1 MHRCVIMERWRYK
14 LWEST
19 WLFLYKWNESMN
31 PSADQKREIE
41 ETAMG
46 PIERD
51 VLASPGRHKEANG
64 AQGTAPEAPEPWGL
78 TAAPTEPTGEP
89 PVAQGGWGRGAGR
102 VCDQRHGAG
111 GRPLRRRL
119 GGAARTE
126 DFGFAVVGEGN
137 FWVRDSL
144 PVWDSNPRIGLVFAF
159 PPLETVS
166 TRHVRVMQ
174 CNH

>member
-1 MHRCVIMERWRYK
+1 
-14 LWEST
+14 
-19 WLFLYKWNESMN
+19 MN

-89 PVAQGGWGRGAGR
+89 PMAQGGGGLGA
-102 VCDQRHGAG
+102 
-111 GRPLRRRL
+111 PRRAPVAVRCAAVSEEL
-119 GGAARTE
+119 PGAA
-126 DFGFAVVGEGN
+126 A
-137 FWVRDSL
+137 
-144 PVWDSNPRIGLVFAF
+144 
-159 PPLETVS
+159 
-166 TRHVRVMQ
+166 
-174 CNH
+174 

>member
-1 MHRCVIMERWRYK
+1 MERWRYK

-19 WLFLYKWNESMN
+19 WLFLYRWNESMN

-89 PVAQGGWGRGAGR
+89 PMAQGGGGLGAPATSAMAP
-102 VCDQRHGAG
+102 VAVHCAAVSEEPPGAT
-111 GRPLRRRL
+111 
-119 GGAARTE
+119 A
-126 DFGFAVVGEGN
+126 
-137 FWVRDSL
+137 
-144 PVWDSNPRIGLVFAF
+144 
-159 PPLETVS
+159 
-166 TRHVRVMQ
+166 
-174 CNH
+174 